1 MKKLLSLAICVLVL
15 FSLSAASFA
24 VLDNGEFTFQYG
36 NKWGMTP
43 DEVIA
48 TLPEETETER
58 ILDWAIWD
66 GDEDTEVL
74 LGLRMYY
81 PEIMGADKIDSLTY
95 LFDNDRLY
103 AAVYRDYGSK
113 ELFPVQV
120 ALERVY
126 GKGTPSYDCYFLLAG
141 LFNAS
146 MEETPF
152 IGAFSYTLSWALE
165 DGTNIILTQY
175 DEDLIL
181 AYYNLEYYAP
191 DLDASAL

>member
-1 MKKLLSLAICVLVL
+1 MKRLLSLAICVLIL
-15 FSLSAASFA
+15 FSVPAVSFA
-24 VLDNGEFTFQYG
+24 ALDNGEFTFQYG
-36 NKWGMTP
+36 NRWGMTP

-48 TLPEETETER
+48 TFPEEAEADR
-58 ILDWAIWD
+58 ILDWANWD
-66 GDEDTEVL
+66 EDEDTETL
-74 LGLRMYY
+74 LGLHLYD
-81 PEIMGADKIDSLTY
+81 PEILGGDSIDSITY

-113 ELFPVQV
+113 ELFPAQV

-126 GKGTPSYDCYFLLAG
+126 GKGIPSYDSYFLLAG
-141 LFNAS
+141 LFNAA

-152 IGAFSYTLSWALE
+152 IGAFSYTLCWALE

-181 AYYNLEYYAP
+181 VYYNLEYYAS
-191 DLDASAL
+191 DLDTSGL